1 MRLDAKDA
9 ARLSAAVYTSIAL
22 LAALAFFLVT
32 LLTGD
37 YTWVARVGGAA
48 WVFGLSMII
57 LMPTVTPWIR
67 SRTAV
72 EPHDAR
78 APQKEVAMVAM
89 VRDPVCGMEI
99 DPAAA
104 AGTTEYE
111 GEKYYFCNQDCK
123 KSFDQDPE
131 RYIAGA

>member
-9 ARLSAAVYTSIAL
+9 ARLSAAVYTSIAM

-37 YTWVARVGGAA
+37 YSWVARIGGAV

-67 SRTAV
+67 R
-72 EPHDAR
+72 R
-78 APQKEVAMVAM
+78 L
-89 VRDPVCGMEI
+89 G
-99 DPAAA
+99 
-104 AGTTEYE
+104 G
-111 GEKYYFCNQDCK
+111 
-123 KSFDQDPE
+123 
-131 RYIAGA
+131 